1 MNVLGSRTATTVN
14 RMSDMG
20 QPTKTLSNGT
30 PVTKSMFGHLKIEH
44 MVAGF
49 TGGVT
54 STLILHPLDLLKIRF
69 AGKKYLL
76 FIILFRLT
84 FHVFFFIVNDGRN
97 AIPNYAGLGNAVT
110 TIFRQE
116 GIKGL
121 YKGVTP
127 NVWGSGSAWGFYFL
141 LLVNF

>member
-30 PVTKSMFGHLKIEH
+30 PVTKSMFEHLKIEH

-76 FIILFRLT
+76 FMFYSNFVLS
-84 FHVFFFIVNDGRN
+84 
-97 AIPNYAGLGNAVT
+97 
-110 TIFRQE
+110 IFLCFCSQ
-116 GIKGL
+116 
-121 YKGVTP
+121 
-127 NVWGSGSAWGFYFL
+127 
-141 LLVNF
+141 